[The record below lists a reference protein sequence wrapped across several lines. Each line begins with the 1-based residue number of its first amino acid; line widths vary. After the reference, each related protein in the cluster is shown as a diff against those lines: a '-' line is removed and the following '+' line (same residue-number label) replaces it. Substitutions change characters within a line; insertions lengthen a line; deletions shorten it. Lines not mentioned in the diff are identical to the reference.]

1 MARKDIT
8 MTEEEIS
15 RFLDADRTLQVASVG
30 RDGYPHLAPMWYVV
44 DDGRVVFRSFTKSQK
59 IVNLTRNPK
68 VTVLVEEGEAYSD
81 LRGVTIEGD
90 ARLVTDRAYVLEVY
104 GRLAARYPMMDDQP
118 VELDAETLEAT
129 WGRYAE
135 KNTAVI
141 VEPRRVVS
149 WDHRKLA
156 GGY

>member
-1 MARKDIT
+1 
-8 MTEEEIS
+8 
-15 RFLDADRTLQVASVG
+15 
-30 RDGYPHLAPMWYVV
+30 
-44 DDGRVVFRSFTKSQK
+44 
-59 IVNLTRNPK
+59 
-68 VTVLVEEGEAYSD
+68 
-81 LRGVTIEGD
+81 VTIEGD